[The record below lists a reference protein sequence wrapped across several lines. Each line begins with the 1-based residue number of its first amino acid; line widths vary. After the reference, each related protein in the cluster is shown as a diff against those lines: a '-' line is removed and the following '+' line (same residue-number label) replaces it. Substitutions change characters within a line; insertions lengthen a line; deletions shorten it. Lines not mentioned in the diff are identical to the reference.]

1 MRSEAEVRAHVTLK
15 AAEDDD
21 FRARLIAAPRATVE
35 EEAGIRFPDGYRLH
49 VHEETAT
56 DAHVVL
62 PPKPELSRE
71 QTGPHLRRGRRV
83 GLMSLLIVATLG
95 TRTRIA
101 PSWEL
106 KSTWWLR
113 CAAADTTASG
123 TPDVFGTVRLTYYG
137 RQQSDWPRSGPP
149 VIAYGRHC
157 GSDDSAV
164 GG

>member
-62 PPKPELSRE
+62 PPRPELSRE
-71 QTGPHLRRGRRV
+71 QLD
-83 GLMSLLIVATLG
+83 
-95 TRTRIA
+95 RI
-101 PSWEL
+101 
-106 KSTWWLR
+106 
-113 CAAADTTASG
+113 SG
-123 TPDVFGTVRLTYYG
+123 
-137 RQQSDWPRSGPP
+137 
-149 VIAYGRHC
+149 
-157 GSDDSAV
+157 
-164 GG
+164 GGGEWD